1 MGEGVSLGRF
11 LAGLD
16 WQALLFIAL
25 IALAVGYLIR
35 LDRDDQITFKL
46 VHFISDRDGVGNSAS
61 LAYVVALLVSTWALF
76 YLTTHNKLQEWFFA
90 GYIGVFV
97 GGGVWR
103 ASISSKER
111 IAAQSQPQHQTPAP
125 PTQPQPPPTET
136 PPCGE

>member
-1 MGEGVSLGRF
+1 MGETVSLGKF

-35 LDRDDQITFKL
+35 LDRDENITFKL

-90 GYIGVFV
+90 GYISVFV
-97 GGGVWR
+97 GGGVLR
-103 ASISSKER
+103 AGISSRER
-111 IAAQSQPQHQTPAP
+111 IATQSQLQPTTTPP
-125 PTQPQPPPTET
+125 PAQPPTET
-136 PPCGE
+136 EPCG

>member
-1 MGEGVSLGRF
+1 MSLGKF

-35 LDRDDQITFKL
+35 LDRDEQTPFKL

-97 GGGVWR
+97 GGGVLR
-103 ASISSKER
+103 AGISSKER
-111 IAAQSQPQHQTPAP
+111 IATQA
-125 PTQPQPPPTET
+125 QPQPTTPPPAQPPTET
-136 PPCGE
+136 EPCGP

>member
-1 MGEGVSLGRF
+1 MGETVSLGKF

-16 WQALLFIAL
+16 WQALLFVAL
-25 IALAVGYLIR
+25 ILLAVGYLLR
-35 LDRDDQITFKL
+35 LDRDPHTPFKL

-76 YLTTHNKLQEWFFA
+76 YLTTHNKLQEWFFT

-97 GGGVWR
+97 GGGVLR

-111 IAAQSQPQHQTPAP
+111 IAAQSRQ
-125 PTQPQPPPTET
+125 QPPGTEGMT
-136 PPCGE
+136 